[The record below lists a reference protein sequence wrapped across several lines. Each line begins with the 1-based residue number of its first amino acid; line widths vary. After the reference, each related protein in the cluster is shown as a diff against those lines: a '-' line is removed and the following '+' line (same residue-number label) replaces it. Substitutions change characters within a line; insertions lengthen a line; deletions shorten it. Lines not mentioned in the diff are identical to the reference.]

1 MGLSKADW
9 AGTRPWLASRSTVRA
24 PITITITTITITI
37 ITITITMSS
46 TLKYT
51 QIAIHRDPSP
61 SRPPARSIAP
71 TTRK

>member
-9 AGTRPWLASRSTVRA
+9 ERGRAFSRSTVRA
-24 PITITITTITITI
+24 PITITIITTI
-37 ITITITMSS
+37 ITMSS